1 MDLAT
6 FGAILSY
13 AMEFEEKAA
22 EFYTQAAK
30 GDLLDVFSDLAKT
43 SMKRAKRM
51 ERTRR
56 EGVAEMILE
65 PIMGLDGDDYQTVL
79 SVDPNET
86 QLLDQAIAL
95 EDSAIRFY
103 QDAAAKLPIREVART
118 FTRMA
123 EESEKHKSHLTML
136 NIDD

>member
-13 AMEFEEKAA
+13 AMEFEEQAA
-22 EFYTQAAK
+22 EFYASAAK
-30 GDLLDVFSDLAKT
+30 GDLEEIFTDLER
-43 SMKRAKRM
+43 SSRKRAKRM

-65 PIMGLDGDDYQTVL
+65 PIMDLNGNDYQTEL
-79 SVDPNET
+79 SVDAGE
-86 QLLDQAIAL
+86 QILLERAITL
-95 EDSAIRFY
+95 EATSARFY
-103 QDAAAKLPIREVART
+103 QDAAEKLPIRDVVRT

-123 EESEKHKSHLTML
+123 KENEKRKTRLEAMNLGS
-136 NIDD
+136 